1 MPARFTS
8 TNKALEAGLD
18 KVAPADAIKVI
29 EYWEEQMKDV
39 EGAGAKAVVHDLASL
54 KKHLSADKIDEAGVR
69 KLTHKLGVETA
80 KLGGGDD
87 AVAKHVKELGDKLAH
102 ATA

>member
-1 MPARFTS
+1 MPARFTA
-8 TNKALEAGLD
+8 TNKALDGGLD

-39 EGAGAKAVVHDLASL
+39 QGAGAKTLLHDLASL
-54 KKHLSADKIDEAGVR
+54 KTHLGADKIDAAGVR
-69 KLTHKLGVETA
+69 KLTHKLGLETS

-87 AVAKHVKELGDKLAH
+87 AVSKHVKELGDKLAH